1 MVRDVAP
8 APCEAINSQP
18 AMQPYP
24 KGTIAGV
31 HHSLRRRPQRLM
43 TSLSTTSRQQR
54 PASNG
59 WLRSP
64 LANQIK
70 APVVCVGLTLAMWQL
85 LAQFNSDGFP
95 GPINVIQQTWTPYI
109 TQPFFDDGG
118 TSKGLG
124 LQLLISLQRVAVG
137 YCLAAVVG
145 IAAGMAIGLNR
156 FLRRGF
162 DPLIQVLRTVPPLA
176 WLPISLLLF
185 QQADTAAIF
194 VIFITAVW
202 PIIINTAV
210 GINEIP
216 EDYTNVARVLR
227 LRKRNYLVDI
237 LMPATAPYVFTGLR
251 IAIGLAW
258 LAIVAAEMLKADG
271 GIGFFIW
278 DAYNAGGDSSTSQI
292 ILAIVVIGLVGLG
305 LDRLVGAMGQLV
317 AKGGR

>member
-1 MVRDVAP
+1 
-8 APCEAINSQP
+8 
-18 AMQPYP
+18 
-24 KGTIAGV
+24 
-31 HHSLRRRPQRLM
+31 M
-43 TSLSTTSRQQR
+43 TSLSATSRSKRR
-54 PASNG
+54 PAVG

-70 APVVCVGLTLAMWQL
+70 APVVCIGLTLVLWQF
-85 LAQFNSDGFP
+85 LAQFNSEGFP
-95 GPINVIQQTWTPYI
+95 GPIQVISQTWDPYI
-109 TQPFFDDGG
+109 INPFFDDGG

-137 YCLAAVVG
+137 YSLAAVIG
-145 IAAGMAIGLNR
+145 IAAGLAIGLNR

-185 QQADTAAIF
+185 QQADSAAIF

-202 PIIINTAV
+202 PIVINTAV

-216 EDYTNVARVLR
+216 QDYTNVARVLR
-227 LRKRNYLVDI
+227 LRKRSYLGDI

-278 DAYNAGGDSSTSQI
+278 DAYNAGGDTSTSQI
-292 ILAIVVIGLVGLG
+292 ILAIVVIGLVGLA
-305 LDRLVGAMGQLV
+305 LDRLVGAVGTLV
-317 AKGGR
+317 AKGGK